1 MRTNSFLIFVLAIV
15 ALQTHV
21 LAQSNS
27 KGAKSQVVVGVL
39 KSVDASGKRFEVL
52 QEGNFVRKLLTH
64 DKSKVYFVGLPK
76 EADRRP
82 SVGLGVKAS
91 TENGGM
97 VKSITFTPAIG
108 KAKPLGEE
116 KLTLSAGELFSKVDR
131 DADGRVSYGEFSEAI
146 YYSPK
151 HGPDA
156 FRNADRDGNGT
167 FDSQEFEQ
175 ALAKVSWW
183 KLSRKTAVD
192 WFREADKNRDS
203 DLEIKKFSLICS
215 SGNHIDRIFKRADG
229 DASGSLSQQETANYI
244 RSVTHGKKKSRG
256 KRKRNK

>member
-116 KLTLSAGELFSKVDR
+116 KLTLSAGELRPDGSWALS
-131 DADGRVSYGEFSEAI
+131 AD
-146 YYSPK
+146 
-151 HGPDA
+151 DL
-156 FRNADRDGNGT
+156 DGLT
-167 FDSQEFEQ
+167 LIPPEH
-175 ALAKVSWW
+175 
-183 KLSRKTAVD
+183 
-192 WFREADKNRDS
+192 S
-203 DLEIKKFSLICS
+203 DDDFNLTI
-215 SGNHIDRIFKRADG
+215 
-229 DASGSLSQQETANYI
+229 
-244 RSVTHGKKKSRG
+244 SVTSTLAPASTCSNAPSTLLTRSCPSPTPNSCT
-256 KRKRNK
+256 RR